1 MKVPEIRS
9 TPAQKAKATKKSAAT
24 GGPSFSD
31 HLSKVSPSG
40 GETESAKDVAGV
52 SGVSSILAVQEVQND
67 TEDRTR
73 REMIRYGED
82 ILDKLEELRRDLL
95 IGAIPKERLANM
107 AQTLRSRKATVTD
120 PRLLQLINDIEL
132 RAEVELAKWSRT
144 I

>member
-9 TPAQKAKATKKSAAT
+9 TPAQKAKATKKSSAA

-31 HLSKVSPSG
+31 HLGQVSSSSSG
-40 GETESAKDVAGV
+40 AESPKEVAGV
-52 SGVSSILAVQEVQND
+52 SGVSSILSVQEVQND
-67 TEDRTR
+67 TEERAR
-73 REMIRYGED
+73 REMVRYGED

-95 IGAIPKERLANM
+95 IGAIPKDRLANM
-107 AQTLRSRKATVTD
+107 AQALRNRKATVTD
-120 PRLLQLINDIEL
+120 PRLLALINDIEL